1 MTLFLV
7 KNEDSD
13 DEDGE
18 GRVRRSEVLFQK
30 SRKIKFHVWLK
41 PKERIFTSTQKY
53 DLFFK
58 LKVRWTL

>member
-30 SRKIKFHVWLK
+30 GRKIKFQLWLK
-41 PKERIFTSTQKY
+41 PTERIFTSTEKY
-53 DLFFK
+53 DLF
-58 LKVRWTL
+58 LN

>member
-30 SRKIKFHVWLK
+30 SRKIKFHVWFK

-58 LKVRWTL
+58 LKVR